1 MVGCSALFLLFLIWI
16 GQNWARWIIS
26 PFFALT
32 GVGMGG
38 RGFLFLLGVAA
49 LTIFCY
55 LTFSPAVY
63 AFARRQRESLSF
75 IETLVAGA
83 ALLILLALIGSA
95 LFAFQLYKSGLER
108 EAVEFAQLTFHRVFI
123 NRDPHFLEDHAASGK
138 KYSRPQEF
146 INLVDDLGEAKSV
159 GPFSSKLTYQI
170 DGYSLRVAGTVR
182 TRVLFTTDGV
192 WVTVQVEGS
201 HNQWEVVHLAFDY

>member
-1 MVGCSALFLLFLIWI
+1 MAEHEPESLWAFGDPEPWRRGRFAIGLISALVLFGHAAAAVYSLFNGEIREFFIICVVGCSALFLLFLIWI

-75 IETLVAGA
+75 IEILVAGA

-108 EAVEFAQLTFHRVFI
+108 EAVEFAQLTFHRVFT

-146 INLVDDLGEAKSV
+146 INRG
-159 GPFSSKLTYQI
+159 
-170 DGYSLRVAGTVR
+170 R
-182 TRVLFTTDGV
+182 
-192 WVTVQVEGS
+192 
-201 HNQWEVVHLAFDY
+201 